1 MPNTYF
7 DFKEFRIDQ
16 GQSGMKV
23 TTEGCILG
31 AWAKA
36 EQPKCILDIGTGTGL
51 LSLMLAQK
59 YPKASIDAVELEP
72 HAAAEATANF
82 KRSRWSSNLSLNES
96 PIQEFA
102 ASSLLVYDLIACN
115 PPFFNNS
122 QRSVNSKKA
131 QATHSDELSLEDLV
145 ACVSKLLSP
154 QGVAFILYPL
164 AESKKFENELS
175 NTPLDIDEELLIYD
189 RQGKSIFRRILKLT
203 RSSPSAPT
211 IESLTIKENNGDYT
225 AQFMALLKPYYLH
238 L

>member
-36 EQPKCILDIGTGTGL
+36 EQPKRILDIGTGTGL
-51 LSLMLAQK
+51 LSLMLVQK
-59 YPKASIDAVELEP
+59 YPEASIDAIELES

-82 KRSRWSSNLSLNES
+82 ERSSWSHNLCLYES
-96 PIQEFA
+96 SIQKFA
-102 ASSLLVYDLIACN
+102 GASLLTYDLIACN
-115 PPFFNNS
+115 PPFFSNS

-131 QATHSDELSLEDLV
+131 QATHSDALPPKDLV
-145 ACVSKLLSP
+145 DSISKLLSP
-154 QGVAFILYPL
+154 QGAAFVLYPL
-164 AESKKFENELS
+164 AESRKFENELS
-175 NTPLDIDEELLIYD
+175 TTSLAVDEELLIYD
-189 RQGKSIFRRILKLT
+189 RQEKSVFRRILKLT
-203 RSSPSAPT
+203 RSSKSAPT
-211 IESLTIKENNGDYT
+211 TKNLIIKENDGAYT
-225 AQFMALLKPYYLH
+225 AQFVGLLKPYYLH